1 MAGNIKGII
10 VEIGGDT
17 SGLQKALSKVN
28 SASSSLSKELRGINS
43 LLKLDPKNTELLA
56 QKQVIL
62 SKNIET
68 TKDKLNQLKDIQAKA
83 LEEGID
89 KNEEQQENWRALQR
103 EIINTQ
109 NKLNKFLLEQSG
121 WITSGRKIE
130 EFGKKIEGIGSKL
143 DNLGSKFTTRLTLP
157 ITALGA
163 VVTKS
168 GMEQEAAIQQV
179 EKIYGEASKTIKDFA
194 NNTALSYNMSTKSAY
209 KYSQIFGNLIQTI
222 TDDQAQNAQYTQ
234 ELLKASSVIASATG
248 RTMEDV
254 MDRIRSGLLGN
265 TEAIEDLGVNVNVAL
280 LESTESFEKFAGDK
294 SWNQLDFQIQQQIR
308 LFAIL
313 EQTTKKYGDEVN
325 VNTTSKVQK
334 LTAKLEN
341 LGNKLSSKL
350 LPIVDKWLDKA
361 DKWLEKL
368 DDLDEGTLDNIVS
381 IGLFVAAFGP
391 AIKIIGKLTNT
402 IGTGIK
408 GLGRFTQAI
417 AVVKT
422 GSESANKSVNKM
434 ATGIKGLISPVGL
447 ATTTLALYSAGVGI
461 VQAKIADEVKENKEF
476 ISTIEASTSARKD
489 AIETINKNQNA
500 NLAEINNVQTLN
512 NELKEL
518 VDENGKVKSG
528 YEARAQFILNQLNNA
543 LGTEFSL
550 NDNIINQYQNMQ
562 SSVDELIKKK
572 EAQIILEANEEKY
585 KEAIQNKTQAYKDY
599 LSTQEKIN
607 EILPIYNKLLE
618 DNQKGFIGSNYSL
631 VDGKLKLKEY
641 TDELKTLYSSLE
653 EQESIMEDYNNDI
666 LQFQKNSELMIK
678 GGAENYQKIAESVAE
693 IQSDITTT
701 SNSELSK
708 RINNLIVA
716 NEQTKKLYQLEA
728 QYNKKAKDSIYA
740 KNLEESEKNLQLA
753 IDDLIAMTST
763 TKEMSPNVI
772 EAWKNL
778 AQNSRKEYNEALSKM
793 PVDMQE
799 RINNITDTLNNDISI
814 RDAAKFLGND
824 IVKNFDQSVEA
835 EKAGKNLVSGVN
847 KGLNNKTEQAKAQ
860 NSARTFSSTIL
871 NIFHR
876 IWDEHSP
883 SKASEKS
890 AINLL
895 KGVPIGLNKE
905 APKVYKETEKVVKN
919 ILEKFNSNLNFN
931 TLENLPDINTSIKR
945 SINMT
950 LQPKILQPNIVI
962 NTQHLDNSEMN
973 RIIDTV
979 NRRFGMQI

>member
-28 SASSSLSKELRGINS
+28 SASSGLSKELRGINS

-68 TKDKLNQLKDIQAKA
+68 TKNKLNQLKDIQAKA

-163 VVTKS
+163 VVTKA

-179 EKIYGEASKTIKDFA
+179 EKIYGEASKTIKEFA
-194 NNTALSYNMSTKSAY
+194 NNTALNYNMSTKSAY

-222 TDDQAQNAQYTQ
+222 TDDQKKNAQYTQ

-280 LESTESFEKFAGDK
+280 LESTDSFRKFAGDK
-294 SWNQLDFQIQQQIR
+294 SWKQLDFQTQQQIR

-361 DKWLEKL
+361 DKWLDKL

-391 AIKIIGKLTNT
+391 AIKIIGKLTST
-402 IGTGIK
+402 LGTGIK
-408 GLGRFTQAI
+408 SLGKYTQKIGELDVAAKTTNSSLTKVTSSIGSFAGKASLVVGGTTLIISGLMALDKKINETYHNSKE
-417 AVVKT
+417 KT
-422 GSESANKSVNKM
+422 DSLIDSLNDEIESRQNVLKSVNKM
-434 ATGIKGLISPVGL
+434 LSSNL
-447 ATTTLALYSAGVGI
+447 S
-461 VQAKIADEVKENKEF
+461 E
-476 ISTIEASTSARKD
+476 IEHTESLKR
-489 AIETINKNQNA
+489 
-500 NLAEINNVQTLN
+500 
-512 NELKEL
+512 ELDSL
-518 VDENGKVKSG
+518 VEANGKVKNG
-528 YEARAQFILNQLNNA
+528 YESRANFILNELNKA
-543 LGTEFSL
+543 LETEYYMTG
-550 NDNIINQYQNMQ
+550 NMIEQY
-562 SSVDELIKKK
+562 DELSSTIDDLIIKK

-585 KEAIQNKTQAYKDY
+585 KNVIDKRTEAYKNYNATQNELLKVKRDIEEINKKPY
-599 LSTQEKIN
+599 LFEGSRLNDLNEAEKQYKKLASILSSLGN
-607 EILPIYNKLLE
+607 EI
-618 DNQKGFIGSNYSL
+618 
-631 VDGKLKLKEY
+631 KEY
-641 TDELKTLYSSLE
+641 DKDIVTYEENTRLALE
-653 EQESIMEDYNNDI
+653 
-666 LQFQKNSELMIK
+666 
-678 GGAENYQKIAESVAE
+678 GGADNYKKIVNS
-693 IQSDITTT
+693 INTTT
-701 SNSELSK
+701 
-708 RINNLIVA
+708 VA
-716 NEQTKKLYQLEA
+716 L
-728 QYNKKAKDSIYA
+728 KDG
-740 KNLEESEKNLQLA
+740 NEKNLRESLKNTQEYIEEQKKYYDIDLKLGIETNRKKYEENIKSGEQQVEQLTQN
-753 IDDLIAMTST
+753 LIEQTST
-763 TKEMSPNVI
+763 IQKLSPDVVSSWV
-772 EAWKNL
+772 AL
-778 AQNSRKEYNEALSKM
+778 AQNSRAQYNEAISKM
-793 PVDMQE
+793 PKDMQDKINE
-799 RINNITDTLNNDISI
+799 ITAFVRGDLSVKDAVKQLGEDAVKQLQISDKFEETGKNWIRGITAGINNKLV
-814 RDAAKFLGND
+814 R
-824 IVKNFDQSVEA
+824 QEA
-835 EKAGKNLVSGVN
+835 LSSMYGFGVD
-847 KGLNNKTEQAKAQ
+847 GLNAIKQQAW
-860 NSARTFSSTIL
+860 N
-871 NIFHR
+871 
-876 IWDEHSP
+876 EHSP
-883 SKASEKS
+883 SKETEKA

-895 KGVPIGLNKE
+895 KGITIGLDKEKGKTINKMLFFG
-905 APKVYKETEKVVKN
+905 KDL
-919 ILEKFNSNLNFN
+919 IRKFNGIMNYNLNS
-931 TLENLPDINTSIKR
+931 LEDIPNINATIKR
-945 SINMT
+945 NVNT
-950 LQPKILQPNIVI
+950 VLQPKILQPNIVI
-962 NTQHLDNSEMN
+962 NTQKLDNSEMN